1 MTASNPL
8 EHVSA
13 LHTIESL
20 SLDPHLPLFQH
31 YPAMKLGVRESVR
44 FYASLLLPLAEKI
57 IGSRP
62 ESTAWTITA
71 PPLYVIPAAA
81 NLIAWE
87 VFRTLQK
94 RITPHIPPRL
104 TDLRYSLPNPQN
116 NPDALRG
123 GDYSSSNIDG
133 RIRNRQRLHEGKWA
147 PKLNPAE
154 FRDRD
159 VLVIND
165 INVTGTQQHFIQ
177 RTLDAVDPAGIH
189 WLYVFQV
196 DPALGRS
203 HPEIEHT
210 LNFLNIDSFED
221 LAEVVA
227 RADIDYTSRCITRL
241 FTTPIETLGP
251 FLRSLDGARRKRLH
265 DLVTSEGAYTGE
277 AYEARL
283 SLLDQS

>member
-1 MTASNPL
+1 MTASNPR

-31 YPAMKLGVRESVR
+31 YPAFKLGVRDSVR
-44 FYASLLLPLAEKI
+44 FYANLLLPLAEQVLL
-57 IGSRP
+57 SQP
-62 ESTAWTITA
+62 ETTEWTITA

-81 NLIAWE
+81 NLEAWE
-87 VFRTLQK
+87 VFRTLLK
-94 RITPHIPPRL
+94 RITPHIGLRS

-123 GDYSSSNIDG
+123 GDYSSSDIRG

-147 PKLNPAE
+147 PKPDPE
-154 FRDRD
+154 DFRDRH

-165 INVTGTQQHFIQ
+165 INVTGTQQHFIK
-177 RTLDAVDPAGIH
+177 RTLDAVHPAGIH

-196 DPALGRS
+196 DPVLGRS
-203 HPEIEHT
+203 NPEIEHA
-210 LNFLNIDSFED
+210 LNFLNLESFED

-241 FTTPIETLGP
+241 FGAPIEKLGP
-251 FLRSLDGARRKRLH
+251 FLGSLDDTRRKRLR
-265 DLVTSEGAYTGE
+265 DLVMGEGAYTGE

-283 SLLDQS
+283 SLLDES